1 MWMVHEIFHAMSNS
15 KEIWFCW
22 GIYVATDV
30 HGKVL
35 NIVASLDSDVHEA
48 TNPVIEEPYI

>member
-1 MWMVHEIFHAMSNS
+1 MWMVHEIFHAMYKI
-15 KEIWFCW
+15 KEIGFCW
-22 GIYVATDV
+22 GIHAATEA

-48 TNPVIEEPYI
+48 TNPVIEGSYM

>member
-1 MWMVHEIFHAMSNS
+1 MWMVHEIFHTISKR

-22 GIYVATDV
+22 GIHVATEA

-35 NIVASLDSDVHEA
+35 NIIAILDSDVHEA
-48 TNPVIEEPYI
+48 TNLVTEEPYI